1 MEQPAWMVYNDDKV
15 LEMKYTYAG
24 GYQAFKNHM
33 QQAKAS
39 GRPTDKLRLMQGTLP
54 NIGGIHILY
63 LIRNTE
69 KQILP
74 WTYLKQI

>member
-1 MEQPAWMVYNDDKV
+1 MEQPAWLVYNDDKV
-15 LEMKYTYAG
+15 LEMKYSYAG

-39 GRPTDKLRLMQGTLP
+39 ELPIDKLRLMQGTLA
-54 NIGGIHILY
+54 NKGGTTWE
-63 LIRNTE
+63 LIRDTQ

-74 WTYLKQI
+74 

>member
-33 QQAKAS
+33 QQIKAS
-39 GRPTDKLRLMQGTLP
+39 GQPIDKLRLMKGTLA
-54 NIGGIHILY
+54 NKGGNHTWE

-74 WTYLKQI
+74 

>member
-1 MEQPAWMVYNDDKV
+1 MEQPAWLVYNDDKV
-15 LEMKYTYAG
+15 LEIKYTYAG

-39 GRPTDKLRLMQGTLP
+39 GKPIDKLRLMQGTLA
-54 NIGGIHILY
+54 NKGGTTWE
-63 LIRNTE
+63 LIRDTQ

-74 WTYLKQI
+74 